1 MCKQVRWDNAI
12 VIFDEAHN
20 VEGVCSDAS
29 SCDLTAKQL
38 TDALAEAK
46 RCVLMHDVSVCACV
60 QPVLL
65 AGMSVL

>member
-1 MCKQVRWDNAI
+1 MPEPHPTCSGRVPARACLLQVRWDNAI

-46 RCVLMHDVSVCACV
+46 RCGGV
-60 QPVLL
+60 P
-65 AGMSVL
+65 